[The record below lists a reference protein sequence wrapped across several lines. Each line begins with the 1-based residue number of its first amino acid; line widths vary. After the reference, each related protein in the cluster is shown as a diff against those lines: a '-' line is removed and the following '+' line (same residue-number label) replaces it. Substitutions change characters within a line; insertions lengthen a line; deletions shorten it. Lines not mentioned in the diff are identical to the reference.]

1 MQKNVLK
8 KIFEYLNKI
17 KHIQL
22 LLIVFVL
29 FSCKKNY
36 NKEERLTIKVLE
48 NNIKL
53 TENNIYDFYEIIN
66 NQILIGDFE
75 RKELNEKKLSLFDS
89 VFKLSKHFSISNYG
103 QKNLD
108 SLYRLLDI
116 CNSSIKCDINYKK
129 HKFKENNS
137 DSINF
142 LIYKLNFLNQ
152 ISELKNQI
160 YYSLDA
166 KTSYCFITEYRPYFV
181 DLKTMGFTTDSIYIL
196 TTKPYMSKL
205 INHVTIS
212 QKGKTI
218 SEDTVFSDFYKI
230 KKLKKGK
237 YNLECRGYRYY
248 YLKDSLVKEKNS
260 FSLNYFEFE
269 VK

>member
-8 KIFEYLNKI
+8 KIFEYLIKI

-22 LLIVFVL
+22 LLIVFAL

-116 CNSSIKCDINYKK
+116 CNSSFKCKTHYKK
-129 HKFKENNS
+129 HKFKGNNS

-160 YYSLDA
+160 NYSLDT
-166 KTSYCFITEYRPYFV
+166 KTSYCFITDYRPYFV

-196 TTKPYMSKL
+196 TAKPYMSKL
-205 INHVTIS
+205 INHVTIN